1 MRTASVACT
10 CIVVGL
16 LAVPVATQAPT
27 SARTDRGDLRHQIYV
42 MEGALARAVQFG
54 AKQVNREIRSF
65 SPELF
70 SLAGEAQAHGV
81 YLDGYGVFFDVGV
94 PILRQSMMWSLRQMM
109 EPNDRGLRLGIDLLK
124 RQVASE
130 RDPAKRHDIEN
141 AISRLELE
149 LSPQNSPLGG
159 SPTDRP
165 TAPPPGTAGS
175 VGAALVGPEILVS
188 GAAPAPQS
196 PDAAAT
202 ATARERAV
210 MQDPNRAYTESVKNA
225 LIDAMI
231 DYAHPM
237 LLGADD
243 WLTVAARD
251 NAPRDTFAP
260 QDPYEET
267 VTILL
272 RIKGADLA
280 AYRAG
285 KIDSAEAK
293 KRVQIQEF

>member
-1 MRTASVACT
+1 MRTASVAFT

-16 LAVPVATQAPT
+16 FAVPVAAQTPAP
-27 SARTDRGDLRHQIYV
+27 ARTDRGDLRHQIFV

-109 EPNDRGLRLGIDLLK
+109 EPNDRGLKLGIDMLK
-124 RQVASE
+124 QQVANE
-130 RDPAKRHDIEN
+130 RDPAKRRDIEN

-149 LSPQNSPLGG
+149 LGPQNLGG
-159 SPTDRP
+159 
-165 TAPPPGTAGS
+165 APVNAQSQPPGRGA
-175 VGAALVGPEILVS
+175 VGAAMVGPEILVS
-188 GAAPAPQS
+188 GAPPAS
-196 PDAAAT
+196 PDAAAS

-231 DYAHPM
+231 DYAGPM
-237 LLGADD
+237 LLSPDD

-251 NAPRDTFAP
+251 NAPRDTLAP

-272 RIKGADLA
+272 RIKGVDLA
-280 AYRAG
+280 AYRGG

>member
-1 MRTASVACT
+1 
-10 CIVVGL
+10 
-16 LAVPVATQAPT
+16 
-27 SARTDRGDLRHQIYV
+27 

-54 AKQVNREIRSF
+54 AKQVNREIRSV

-81 YLDGYGVFFDVGV
+81 YLEGYGVFFDVGV
-94 PILRQSMMWSLRQMM
+94 PILRQSMIWSLRQMM
-109 EPNDRGLRLGIDLLK
+109 EPNDPGLRRGIDLLK
-124 RQVASE
+124 QLVANE

-149 LSPQNSPLGG
+149 LGPQSPPFGG
-159 SPTDRP
+159 APTDRP
-165 TAPPPGTAGS
+165 AGPQPAGPLALSATRPLFPQFSSVTLRLRRHPTRLPPRGR
-175 VGAALVGPEILVS
+175 
-188 GAAPAPQS
+188 
-196 PDAAAT
+196 
-202 ATARERAV
+202 RERCG
-210 MQDPNRAYTESVKNA
+210 DDRIRTGPTPTRCKNA

-231 DYAHPM
+231 DFAVPM
-237 LLGADD
+237 LLAGDE

-280 AYRAG
+280 AYRTG

-293 KRVQIQEF
+293 KRVQIKSPEVGVAVLTRPTAAANFPAGTVSWCLRIAP

>member
-1 MRTASVACT
+1 MRTASVAFT
-10 CIVVGL
+10 CIFVGL
-16 LAVPVATQAPT
+16 VAVPVAAQTTAP
-27 SARTDRGDLRHQIYV
+27 ARDLRRQIYA
-42 MEGALARAVQFG
+42 MEGALAKAVQFG

-94 PILRQSMMWSLRQMM
+94 PILRQSMIWSLRQIM
-109 EPNDRGLRLGIDLLK
+109 EPNDPSLRRGIDALK
-124 RQVASE
+124 QMVANE
-130 RDPAKRHDIEN
+130 RDSAKRHDIEN

-149 LSPQNSPLGG
+149 LGPQSPPFGG
-159 SPTDRP
+159 AATTDRA
-165 TAPPPGTAGS
+165 TAPQASGRGA
-175 VGAALVGPEILVS
+175 VGAALGPQNFADHAP
-188 GAAPAPQS
+188 AAPPP

-202 ATARERAV
+202 ATARERVV
-210 MQDPNRAYTESVKNA
+210 MQDPNRAYTDAVKDA

-231 DYAHPM
+231 DFAVPM
-237 LLGADD
+237 LLASDE

-280 AYRAG
+280 AYRTG
-285 KIDSAEAK
+285 KIDSVEAK

>member
-1 MRTASVACT
+1 MRTATVAFT
-10 CIVVGL
+10 AIVVGL
-16 LAVPVATQAPT
+16 LAVPIASQTPPT
-27 SARTDRGDLRHQIYV
+27 SARDLRRQIYA

-94 PILRQSMMWSLRQMM
+94 PILRQSMIWSLRQMM
-109 EPNDRGLRLGIDLLK
+109 EPNDRGLRHGIDLLK
-124 RQVASE
+124 QVVANE

-149 LSPQNSPLGG
+149 LGPQSPPFGASPAER
-159 SPTDRP
+159 SPAQP
-165 TAPPPGTAGS
+165 AGRGN
-175 VGAALVGPEILVS
+175 VGAALVSPDILVS
-188 GAAPAPQS
+188 GAPPATPP

-210 MQDPNRAYTESVKNA
+210 IKDPNRAYTEAVKNA

-231 DYAHPM
+231 DFAVPM
-237 LLGADD
+237 LLGPDE

-267 VTILL
+267 ATILL

-280 AYRAG
+280 AYRTG

>member
-1 MRTASVACT
+1 MRTASVAFT

-16 LAVPVATQAPT
+16 LAVPVATQTPAP
-27 SARTDRGDLRHQIYV
+27 ARDLRRQIYA
-42 MEGALARAVQFG
+42 MEGALAKAVQFG

-94 PILRQSMMWSLRQMM
+94 PILRQSMIWSLRQMM
-109 EPNDRGLRLGIDLLK
+109 EPNDPSLRRGIDLLK
-124 RQVASE
+124 QLAANE

-141 AISRLELE
+141 AINRFELE
-149 LSPQNSPLGG
+149 LGPQSPPFGG
-159 SPTDRP
+159 AP
-165 TAPPPGTAGS
+165 TAAPDDRAAAPQPAGRNA
-175 VGAALVGPEILVS
+175 VGAALLSPQILV
-188 GAAPAPQS
+188 GDAPAAPPR
-196 PDAAAT
+196 DAAAT
-202 ATARERAV
+202 ATARERVV
-210 MQDPNRAYTESVKNA
+210 MQDPNRAYTDAVKDA

-231 DYAHPM
+231 DFAVPM
-237 LLGADD
+237 LLAGDE

-280 AYRAG
+280 AYRTG

>member
-1 MRTASVACT
+1 MRTASVAFT

-16 LAVPVATQAPT
+16 LAVPVGAQAPGPT
-27 SARTDRGDLRHQIYV
+27 RDLRRQIYA
-42 MEGALARAVQFG
+42 MEGALAKAVQFG

-81 YLDGYGVFFDVGV
+81 YLDGYGVYFDVGV
-94 PILRQSMMWSLRQMM
+94 PILRQSMIWSLRQMM
-109 EPNDRGLRLGIDLLK
+109 EPNDPSLRRGIDLLK
-124 RQVASE
+124 QLATNE

-141 AISRLELE
+141 AINRFELE
-149 LSPQNSPLGG
+149 LGPQSPPFGGASSERSSAPQAAGRGPLG
-159 SPTDRP
+159 
-165 TAPPPGTAGS
+165 
-175 VGAALVGPEILVS
+175 VVGPQTLVPDAPA
-188 GAAPAPQS
+188 AAPAS
-196 PDAAAT
+196 EAAAT
-202 ATARERAV
+202 ATARERVV
-210 MQDPNRAYTESVKNA
+210 MQDPNRAYTEAVKNA

-231 DYAHPM
+231 DFAVPM
-237 LLGADD
+237 LLGPDE

-267 VTILL
+267 ATILL

-280 AYRAG
+280 AYRSG
-285 KIDSAEAK
+285 KIDSVEAK